1 MASPTTTAAEP
12 LLRTLAPALRQLQ
25 RGLRDWLDAG
35 HRFPLSTMTQAALE
49 GLEMD
54 LRRQAEAL
62 DMDRPL
68 LVIMLMGGTGVGK
81 STLLNALAGG
91 PIAQTSYTRPTTRD
105 PVVYYHEAI
114 KPDRL
119 DPALR
124 TCRLAPHDRPALEHK
139 IIVDTPDLDSN
150 DLTNRERLSQL
161 LPAADIVL
169 YVGSQEKYHDKLGWE
184 LFLQQRRRRAFA
196 FILNKWDRC
205 LQTGTAGVR
214 PDEDLLRDLR
224 AQGFH
229 EPLLFRTCAQYWV
242 DHLDGEAARDSETE
256 TGRNGETAKEDPGD
270 GSLKSEFAENP
281 PEHTEG
287 SGDSLAPWVAG
298 AESSKPRHPAQ
309 NRGFED
315 SAPATRSIADSLPEG
330 EQFPDLV
337 RWLEMGLTRMEI
349 EAIKARGISQLLQQ
363 LEVALQTAC
372 PPELA
377 EVAART
383 QTAWERL
390 LADESRNSADVLL
403 NTLEPYQREIEHHFA
418 LENQRRFRGLMAT
431 YLHLVT
437 RVKFVGSSLR
447 DRVSLLPRGAPTT
460 ETTRAYWDLATFT
473 SACSN
478 VAGERHLDARVRA
491 LSNRLLVE
499 ADRLGFPLELLTEPT
514 ESAAMVDWRQRY
526 ARALVEVLGQVEQ
539 QWANPTGPRRWLQGS
554 VVFLADWLPSLCLL
568 GGYVLLLWQYAMQ
581 NRSLLLTDFLL
592 PVIGVVIVLVL
603 LHIMIA
609 LAMPMRWPAM
619 RGEFHRHLQRR
630 LQTELENAYASI
642 PLDMAETL
650 RKERRRVEQIAS
662 QTREVA
668 AWLAQRE
675 QAASIAGLYGN

>member
-1 MASPTTTAAEP
+1 
-12 LLRTLAPALRQLQ
+12 
-25 RGLRDWLDAG
+25 
-35 HRFPLSTMTQAALE
+35 
-49 GLEMD
+49 
-54 LRRQAEAL
+54 
-62 DMDRPL
+62 
-68 LVIMLMGGTGVGK
+68 LV
-81 STLLNALAGG
+81 
-91 PIAQTSYTRPTTRD
+91 Q
-105 PVVYYHEAI
+105 
-114 KPDRL
+114 
-119 DPALR
+119 
-124 TCRLAPHDRPALEHK
+124 
-139 IIVDTPDLDSN
+139 
-150 DLTNRERLSQL
+150 
-161 LPAADIVL
+161 
-169 YVGSQEKYHDKLGWE
+169 
-184 LFLQQRRRRAFA
+184 
-196 FILNKWDRC
+196 
-205 LQTGTAGVR
+205 
-214 PDEDLLRDLR
+214 
-224 AQGFH
+224 
-229 EPLLFRTCAQYWV
+229 
-242 DHLDGEAARDSETE
+242 
-256 TGRNGETAKEDPGD
+256 
-270 GSLKSEFAENP
+270 
-281 PEHTEG
+281 
-287 SGDSLAPWVAG
+287 
-298 AESSKPRHPAQ
+298 
-309 NRGFED
+309 
-315 SAPATRSIADSLPEG
+315 
-330 EQFPDLV
+330 
-337 RWLEMGLTRMEI
+337 WLEMGLTRMEI

-363 LEVALQTAC
+363 LERALQAAC

-390 LADESRNSADVLL
+390 LADESRTSADVLL

-447 DRVSLLPRGAPTT
+447 DRVSLLPRGGPTS

-539 QWANPTGPRRWLQGS
+539 QWANPSGPRRWLQGGLI
-554 VVFLADWLPSLCLL
+554 FLTDWLPSLCLL

-581 NRSLLLTDFLL
+581 NRSLILTDFLL

-603 LHIMIA
+603 LHILIA
-609 LAMPMRWPAM
+609 LVMPLRWPAM

-642 PLDMAETL
+642 PPDMAEIL
-650 RKERRRVEQIAS
+650 RKERRRVEQIAG